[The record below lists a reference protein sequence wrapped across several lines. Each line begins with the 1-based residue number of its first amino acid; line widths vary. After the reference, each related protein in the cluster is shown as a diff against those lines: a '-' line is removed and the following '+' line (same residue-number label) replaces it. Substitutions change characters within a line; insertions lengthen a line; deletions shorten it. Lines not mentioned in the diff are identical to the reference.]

1 MNEFV
6 LVTFDGDA
14 DVYVDGTKCG
24 ITNKKMIVETGEH
37 IFDLG
42 DGNNYAPK
50 SITKQIVGSTIDDP
64 FPIVFGK
71 V

>member
-6 LVTFDGDA
+6 MVCFDGEA
-14 DVYVDGTKCG
+14 TVFVDGTMSG

-42 DGNNYAPK
+42 DRADYAPR

-64 FPIVFGK
+64 FPIIFGK